1 MPCALSSM
9 RPPSTRLDRWDG
21 RGTLTAQE
29 VMDRTASAFQG
40 RFAEVVTIEQ
50 VLTS

>member
-1 MPCALSSM
+1 VRLVLDATAIHP
-9 RPPSTRLDRWDG
+9 LDRWDG